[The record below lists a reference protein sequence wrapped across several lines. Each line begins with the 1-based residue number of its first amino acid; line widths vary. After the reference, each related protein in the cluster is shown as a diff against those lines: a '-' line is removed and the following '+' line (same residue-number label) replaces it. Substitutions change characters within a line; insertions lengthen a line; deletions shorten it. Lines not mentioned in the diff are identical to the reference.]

1 MNLLRERERLL
12 RHIKHQPDIFDY
24 YVDNFVFNGEYLA
37 PRGVVV
43 ACNQT
48 IFDSLVAFAER
59 RCPHMKITS
68 MTIEECM
75 QRGVK

>member
-12 RHIKHQPDIFDY
+12 RYVKHQLDIFDY
-24 YVDNFVFNGEYLA
+24 YPDNFIFDGEYLA

-48 IFDSLVAFAER
+48 VFDRLVAYAEHY
-59 RCPHMKITS
+59 CPNMKITS

-75 QRGVK
+75 QRGVE